1 VLEKKMH
8 IMNHRGID
16 MTENEELRTCP
27 ECLGSGEYGSKKDQF
42 CRECNGEGYI
52 E

>member
-1 VLEKKMH
+1 MH

-16 MTENEELRTCP
+16 MTENEEIRTCP

-42 CRECNGEGYI
+42 CRECNGNGYI

>member
-1 VLEKKMH
+1 MPSHED
-8 IMNHRGID
+8 IRI
-16 MTENEELRTCP
+16 MTEEIRTCP